1 MFSATQDTVDDD
13 GESVKIA
20 RGTLPSGIAEG
31 SNKETVVSITDD
43 DLPEIKAEFSAS
55 THSVAEGSSVTIT
68 VELSA
73 APERGVTIP
82 INHSPQGGATDAD
95 YSSIPDPGVA
105 FGAAETSKTFSFT
118 ATNDTLD
125 DDGES
130 VKLTFGTLPERIT
143 EDTTKETVVT
153 IVDNDDPEI
162 KVSFQSA
169 TLSVAEGA
177 TIHVQVNLS
186 AAPERD
192 VTIGISSAVQ
202 DGTSSSDYTVDSSIT
217 FTANQTVKTFAFT
230 ATHDTVDD
238 DGEKVKLTFTSN
250 LSNRITED
258 TIKETVV
265 SIIDDDVPTITA
277 SFAAG
282 TYSVDETDDPDTT
295 EVTENEVIITVTQSA
310 APERTVTIPI
320 TKTDQGGASSADYSG
335 VPADVTF
342 NSGETTKTFTFTAA
356 HDTTD
361 DDGESVKLTFGT
373 MPTLVTEGTTK
384 ETVVSINDDVPP
396 VTVSYGASSYTVAE
410 GSSVSVKVKL
420 SADPERTVEVPIV
433 QEPFDGASTSD
444 YSGVP
449 ATVTFNTRDTE
460 KTFSFTATQD
470 TVDDDGEKVK
480 LTFGTLPTRVT
491 STGPSQAIVS
501 ITDDH
506 DPEVNA
512 DFGQAAY
519 TVAEGNSVTV
529 EVTLS
534 ANPERTVT
542 VGLTKTNEGTTTN
555 GDYSGVPASVV
566 FNSGETEKTFSFSA
580 TADDIADN
588 GEKVKLEF
596 DSLPDRV
603 SEGTTKT
610 STITITDDDVAGVNI
625 SPATLTIVEGKTG
638 TYTVT
643 LATEPVGDV
652 TVAIAGTTNTD
663 LSVNN
668 TSLTFTS
675 DNWDTPQTITVTAQE
690 DDDTADEAA
699 VTITNTASSDDDDTY
714 DSVAAGSLE
723 VTVMDNDTE
732 GVSVSPTSLT
742 VTEGQTATYT
752 IVLTTEPADDVTI
765 TINDP
770 TDNSDV
776 TAGPAS
782 LTFTSDNWDT
792 AQTVTVSAAH
802 DTDADDETATVTH
815 TVADYGGVTAANVA
829 VSVED
834 DAPDTVKVNFDQA
847 AYSVEEGE
855 TVNVKVTLDDD
866 PERTV
871 TIPLSHPGTGAATS
885 ADYTGVPASVV
896 FNTGETEK
904 QFTITATDDTL
915 DDDDETIRISL
926 GTLPDDATA
935 GTTNTITVSIDDNDD
950 PEVKVSFEATTHSVN
965 EGDSKTIKVKLDADS
980 ERTVVILLSVDLT
993 KAPETTTQASRPA
1006 SLSTREKRSKPSA
1019 SPPPT
1024 TPSTMAARP

>member
-1 MFSATQDTVDDD
+1 M
-13 GESVKIA
+13 
-20 RGTLPSGIAEG
+20 
-31 SNKETVVSITDD
+31 
-43 DLPEIKAEFSAS
+43 
-55 THSVAEGSSVTIT
+55 
-68 VELSA
+68 
-73 APERGVTIP
+73 
-82 INHSPQGGATDAD
+82 
-95 YSSIPDPGVA
+95 
-105 FGAAETSKTFSFT
+105 
-118 ATNDTLD
+118 
-125 DDGES
+125 
-130 VKLTFGTLPERIT
+130 
-143 EDTTKETVVT
+143 
-153 IVDNDDPEI
+153 
-162 KVSFQSA
+162 
-169 TLSVAEGA
+169 
-177 TIHVQVNLS
+177 
-186 AAPERD
+186 
-192 VTIGISSAVQ
+192 
-202 DGTSSSDYTVDSSIT
+202 
-217 FTANQTVKTFAFT
+217 
-230 ATHDTVDD
+230 
-238 DGEKVKLTFTSN
+238 
-250 LSNRITED
+250 
-258 TIKETVV
+258 
-265 SIIDDDVPTITA
+265 
-277 SFAAG
+277 
-282 TYSVDETDDPDTT
+282 
-295 EVTENEVIITVTQSA
+295 
-310 APERTVTIPI
+310 
-320 TKTDQGGASSADYSG
+320 
-335 VPADVTF
+335 TF
-342 NSGETTKTFTFTAA
+342 NAG
-356 HDTTD
+356 
-361 DDGESVKLTFGT
+361 
-373 MPTLVTEGTTK
+373 
-384 ETVVSINDDVPP
+384 
-396 VTVSYGASSYTVAE
+396 
-410 GSSVSVKVKL
+410 
-420 SADPERTVEVPIV
+420 
-433 QEPFDGASTSD
+433 
-444 YSGVP
+444 
-449 ATVTFNTRDTE
+449 DTE
-460 KTFSFTATQD
+460 KTITFSATQD

-501 ITDDH
+501 ITDDD

-610 STITITDDDVAGVNI
+610 STITITDAVVAGVNI

-638 TYTVT
+638 TYTVV
-643 LATEPVGDV
+643 LDTEPVGDV

-690 DDDTADEAA
+690 NGDTADEAA

-815 TVADYGGVTAANVA
+815 AVADYGGVTAANVA

-1006 SLSTREKRSKPSA
+1006 SLSTRERRSKPSA